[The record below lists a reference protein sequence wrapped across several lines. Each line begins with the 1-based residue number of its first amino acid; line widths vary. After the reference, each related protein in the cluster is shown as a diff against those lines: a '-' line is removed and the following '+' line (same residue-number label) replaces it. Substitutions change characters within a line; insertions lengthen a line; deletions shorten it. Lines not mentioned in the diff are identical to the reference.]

1 MEKENMRRGKPA
13 PKKRKKRGAL
23 SFIGALFRLLFTMI
37 LVGGCTAA
45 MVLWIFMNY
54 VDTTLAPTLQVRAED
69 YTMQLSSFIYY
80 QDRQTGEWVEYQSI
94 YGDQNREYVG
104 IEEMPDMLWKAA
116 VAIEDERFF
125 QHEGVDW
132 QRTLGATLKF
142 FGDGSNTYGG
152 STITQQM
159 LKNITEDNAG
169 TVNRKIRE
177 IFRALEFEKNYD
189 KMQILELYLNNI
201 YLGKRCYGVQAAAE
215 YYFGKDVS
223 DLTTAECACLVA
235 ITNNP
240 SIYGPMSTVTLTNSE
255 KGTVTTARE
264 MNKRRQE
271 TILWKMY
278 DPETGLG
285 YLTEAEYRAACD
297 EVLQFTDGST
307 SSDEIV
313 GKDDSLKINDWFVEQ
328 VIWDVSKDLAAKY
341 EISEGA
347 ARTMMYSSGFHIY
360 TTMDPKIQRIAESVY
375 EDRSNLDLTS
385 RDGQIIRSG
394 ITIVE
399 PSTGNIVAIVGDMGE
414 KSGNLITSYATDRR
428 QVGSS
433 MKPLTAYAPALDSGS
448 ITPATTFDDYPIQ
461 LLEDNP
467 WPKNSPNKYR
477 GYVDIKT
484 GVQHSINTIALQSLQ
499 AGGLAEAFTFAT
511 ENLGL
516 NLVPEDMNLS
526 SLGLGGLT
534 YGLNTVEMAAAYA
547 AFANG
552 GVYHEPRTY
561 LRVTNAD
568 ETEIILEK
576 ESNSRVAMKE
586 TTAYFMT
593 QMLQNAVNAGT
604 GTQAKFSGMPIAGK
618 TGTTSDNFDR
628 YFAGFTPYYSA
639 AVWTGYRLNAK
650 ISYSG
655 GNPAITMWKKVMQ
668 QIHEDLEYKDFP
680 TVEGSKLE
688 TVTVC
693 MDSGMLAGDACTADI
708 RGNRLT
714 TKQVVE
720 GTGPTEQCT
729 LHSYISYCPEGQC
742 LATEYCTDTVQKSAL
757 NCERVDYGPDIV
769 AEDDLFTIAGL
780 ERAAGLRP
788 TIAEDGT
795 EIYPEVIGCPV
806 HQSAPLFPQ
815 WPDDWQDWVEWPEAW
830 GDPEDWGN
838 IITDPSHPDYDPSFG
853 GLIPLPEDEPLDE
866 PSEPA
871 E

>member
-1 MEKENMRRGKPA
+1 MEHEKNRREAPA
-13 PKKRKKRGAL
+13 PKKRKKRRGGSVVGA
-23 SFIGALFRLLFTMI
+23 IFRLLFTLI
-37 LVGGCTAA
+37 LIGGCTGA
-45 MVLWIFMNY
+45 MFLWIFKNY
-54 VDTTLAPTLQVRAED
+54 VDTTLAPTLQIRAED
-69 YTMQLSSFIYY
+69 YTMKLSSFIYY
-80 QDRQTGEWVEYQSI
+80 QDRESGEWVEYQTI
-94 YGDQNREYVG
+94 YGDENREYVE
-104 IEEMPDMLWKAA
+104 IEKMPDMLWKAA

-132 QRTLGATLKF
+132 QRTAGAVLKF
-142 FGDGSNTYGG
+142 FGNGSNTYGG

-159 LKNITEDNAG
+159 LKNITEDNDG

-177 IFRALEFEKNYD
+177 IFRALEFEKNYE

-201 YLGKRCYGVQAAAE
+201 YLGKNCYGVQAAAE

-223 DLTTAECACLVA
+223 ELSVAECACLIG

-240 SIYGPMSTVTLTNSE
+240 SMYGPMSTVVFTNSE

-278 DPETGLG
+278 DPETGLC
-285 YLTEAEYRAACD
+285 YLTEEEYRAACD
-297 EVLQFTDGST
+297 EVLHFTDGST

-328 VIWDVSKDLAAKY
+328 VIWDVSRDLAAKY
-341 EISEGA
+341 DISEGA

-360 TTMDPKIQRIAESVY
+360 TTMNPKIQDIAESIY

-385 RDGQIIRSG
+385 SDGQPIRSG

-433 MKPLTAYAPALDSGS
+433 MKPLTAYAPALDSAS

-477 GYVDIKT
+477 GYVSVGT

-499 AGGLAEAFTFAT
+499 AGGLAEAFIFAT

-516 NLVPEDMNLS
+516 SLVPEDMNLS

-534 YGLNTVEMAAAYA
+534 YGLNTVEMASAYA

-552 GVYHEPRTY
+552 GVYNEPRTY
-561 LRVTNAD
+561 LKVTNAD
-568 ETEIILEK
+568 ETEVILENTS
-576 ESNSRVAMKE
+576 ESHVAMKE
-586 TTAYFMT
+586 TTAYLMT
-593 QMLQNAVNAGT
+593 QMLQTAVNAGT
-604 GTQAKFSGMPIAGK
+604 GTQARFSGMPIAGK

-628 YFAGFTPYYSA
+628 YFAGYTPYYSA
-639 AVWTGYRLNAK
+639 AVWTGYKYNAK

-655 GNPAITMWKKVMQ
+655 GNPAITMWKKVMEK
-668 QIHEDLEYKDFP
+668 IHENLEYKDFP
-680 TVEGSKLE
+680 KVDDSELE
-688 TVTVC
+688 TVTIC
-693 MDSGMLAGDACTADI
+693 MDSGLLATDACANEV
-708 RGNRLT
+708 RGNRVT
-714 TKQVVE
+714 TRQVVK
-720 GTGPTEQCT
+720 GTAPTEECP

-742 LATEYCTDTVQKSAL
+742 MATEYCTDTVQKSAL
-757 NCERVDYGPDIV
+757 NCEREDYGPKIV
-769 AEDDLFTIAGL
+769 AEDDAYTIAGM
-780 ERAAGLRP
+780 ERAVGLRP

-795 EIYPEVIGCPV
+795 EVYPEVIGCPV
-806 HQSAPLFPQ
+806 HQHAPLIPELPEN
-815 WPDDWQDWVEWPEAW
+815 WDEWLDWPEAW
-830 GDPEDWGN
+830 GDPSDWED
-838 IITDPSHPDYDPSFG
+838 IITDPNDPNYDPSFG
-853 GLIPLPEDEPLDE
+853 GVIPVPEDE
-866 PSEPA
+866 EPA

>member
-1 MEKENMRRGKPA
+1 MRRGKPA

-467 WPKNSPNKYR
+467 WPKKSPNKYR

-757 NCERVDYGPDIV
+757 NCERVDYGPNIV

>member
-1 MEKENMRRGKPA
+1 M
-13 PKKRKKRGAL
+13 
-23 SFIGALFRLLFTMI
+23 
-37 LVGGCTAA
+37 
-45 MVLWIFMNY
+45 
-54 VDTTLAPTLQVRAED
+54 
-69 YTMQLSSFIYY
+69 
-80 QDRQTGEWVEYQSI
+80 
-94 YGDQNREYVG
+94 
-104 IEEMPDMLWKAA
+104 
-116 VAIEDERFF
+116 
-125 QHEGVDW
+125 
-132 QRTLGATLKF
+132 
-142 FGDGSNTYGG
+142 
-152 STITQQM
+152 
-159 LKNITEDNAG
+159 
-169 TVNRKIRE
+169 
-177 IFRALEFEKNYD
+177 
-189 KMQILELYLNNI
+189 
-201 YLGKRCYGVQAAAE
+201 
-215 YYFGKDVS
+215 
-223 DLTTAECACLVA
+223 
-235 ITNNP
+235 
-240 SIYGPMSTVTLTNSE
+240 
-255 KGTVTTARE
+255 
-264 MNKRRQE
+264 
-271 TILWKMY
+271 
-278 DPETGLG
+278 
-285 YLTEAEYRAACD
+285 
-297 EVLQFTDGST
+297 
-307 SSDEIV
+307 
-313 GKDDSLKINDWFVEQ
+313 
-328 VIWDVSKDLAAKY
+328 
-341 EISEGA
+341 
-347 ARTMMYSSGFHIY
+347 
-360 TTMDPKIQRIAESVY
+360 
-375 EDRSNLDLTS
+375 
-385 RDGQIIRSG
+385 
-394 ITIVE
+394 
-399 PSTGNIVAIVGDMGE
+399 
-414 KSGNLITSYATDRR
+414 
-428 QVGSS
+428 
-433 MKPLTAYAPALDSGS
+433 
-448 ITPATTFDDYPIQ
+448 
-461 LLEDNP
+461 
-467 WPKNSPNKYR
+467 
-477 GYVDIKT
+477 DIKT

-757 NCERVDYGPDIV
+757 NCERVDYGPNIV

-838 IITDPSHPDYDPSFG
+838 IITDPNHPDYDPSFG